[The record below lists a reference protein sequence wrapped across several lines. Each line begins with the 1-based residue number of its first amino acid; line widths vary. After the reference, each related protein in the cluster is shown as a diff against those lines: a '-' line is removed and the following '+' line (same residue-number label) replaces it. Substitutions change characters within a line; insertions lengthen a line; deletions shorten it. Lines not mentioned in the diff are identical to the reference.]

1 MNNIFFVHSWR
12 TLLLSYLIID
22 ARSLPTFSVSWI
34 ASRGFDSVLESLG
47 HQKSSIYN
55 ISPDSF
61 IDPYFYRK
69 FKKNYSRV
77 RALAIELREFAQN
90 KVCSLYLP
98 HFRDVWMQLAASAIA
113 PDQIHYLEEGN
124 VFTRTQSDGIL
135 PVTDL
140 VLDDPGVNNYFPSIY
155 LRQKSNPS
163 YFFGTKDNL
172 DLKFSRSI
180 LFEDEDV
187 QRISRT
193 LTQKYY
199 VNHPGVPNFSNA
211 VVVIGTKDEC
221 NKAHLFRRTIGISS
235 KYINKDFTR
244 LLYKAH
250 PSWTHGTDIPEDA
263 GLPPYLQILSPEI
276 PLDLILYSCNELS
289 SSLFISENS
298 SMLLS
303 ANRLGLNA
311 LKIPY
316 YLERSHL
323 EDCHLKQKLSCIA
336 EVSLNS

>member
-1 MNNIFFVHSWR
+1 M
-12 TLLLSYLIID
+12 TL
-22 ARSLPTFSVSWI
+22 
-34 ASRGFDSVLESLG
+34 
-47 HQKSSIYN
+47 
-55 ISPDSF
+55 
-61 IDPYFYRK
+61 
-69 FKKNYSRV
+69 
-77 RALAIELREFAQN
+77 
-90 KVCSLYLP
+90 
-98 HFRDVWMQLAASAIA
+98 
-113 PDQIHYLEEGN
+113 
-124 VFTRTQSDGIL
+124 
-135 PVTDL
+135 
-140 VLDDPGVNNYFPSIY
+140 GVNNYFPSIY

-172 DLKFSRSI
+172 DLKFSQSI

-199 VNHPGVPNFSNA
+199 VNHSRVPNFSNA

-221 NKAHLFRRTIGISS
+221 NKAHLLGE
-235 KYINKDFTR
+235 
-244 LLYKAH
+244 LLEFLANILIRILPGFYTKLTLRGR
-250 PSWTHGTDIPEDA
+250 STDIPVDA

-303 ANRLGLNA
+303 ANRLGFNA